1 MCSDSIKKSRLRS
14 LYTRDHTQEHEALHR
29 LRLDEHRRTRWAPS
43 ALQIALMGA
52 CTGLHNLWA
61 VVPAPWHIH
70 GGSTCAV
77 TASEKLVSA
86 RYTLVIAP
94 KIMKPST
101 AFDSMSMYGGRYQ
114 VCKSHSCARVQ
125 A

>member
-1 MCSDSIKKSRLRS
+1 MCSDSIREARLRS
-14 LYTRDHTQEHEALHR
+14 LYTRDHTQDHGVLHG
-29 LRLDEHRRTRWAPS
+29 LRLDQRARWPAPGVR
-43 ALQIALMGA
+43 IALMGA

-94 KIMKPST
+94 KSMKLFT
-101 AFDSMSMYGGRYQ
+101 AFSSISMYGGRYQ
-114 VCKSHSCARVQ
+114 ACKSCS
-125 A
+125 